1 MHNYYKMEELRKQ
14 NGLSQAKVAEVLKIT
29 QQQYQLYESGKRE
42 IPLHLMIVLADY
54 YGVTIDYLVGREEPD
69 QKNCTDV
76 G

>member
-1 MHNYYKMEELRKQ
+1 MQNYYRMEVLRKQ
-14 NGLSQAKVAEVLKIT
+14 NGLSQAKVAEILGTT

-54 YGVTIDYLVGREEPD
+54 YEVSLDYLVGREEPEE
-69 QKNCTDV
+69 QKCTDV

>member
-1 MHNYYKMEELRKQ
+1 MQNYYRMEVLRKK
-14 NGLSQAKVAEVLKIT
+14 NGLSQAKVAEILGTT

-54 YGVTIDYLVGREEPD
+54 YEVSLDFLVGREEPE
-69 QKNCTDV
+69 QKQCKDV

>member
-1 MHNYYKMEELRKQ
+1 MQNYYRMEELRKR
-14 NGLSQAKVAEVLKIT
+14 NGLSQAKIAEILGTT

-42 IPLHLMIVLADY
+42 IPLHLMIELADY
-54 YGVTIDYLVGREEPD
+54 YGVTLDYLVGREEPE